1 VNITRSTDAEAVIIA
16 VTPDFGTDGEDARRE
31 SMICA
36 SEWKVPKQR
45 FDIDDVQ
52 CHESFTLPIPTEL
65 RRRPAKLGV

>member
-1 VNITRSTDAEAVIIA
+1 MRSTGDTMALLINSAV
-16 VTPDFGTDGEDARRE
+16 VF
-31 SMICA
+31 ICA